1 MKKITARSLIIT
13 MAVIQLIGIATLLAV
28 SLQGMNSL
36 PAAAAVEPGQKAPP
50 TLRNVII
57 PLGIIAPLAF
67 SFTIIPIL
75 VIAVR
80 ELPGGKKSEIGAEP
94 QVA

>member
-50 TLRNVII
+50 TLRTVII

>member
-1 MKKITARSLIIT
+1 MRKITARRLIIT

-67 SFTIIPIL
+67 
-75 VIAVR
+75 
-80 ELPGGKKSEIGAEP
+80 
-94 QVA
+94 

>member
-1 MKKITARSLIIT
+1 MRKITARRLIIT

-36 PAAAAVEPGQKAPP
+36 PAPVAVEAGQKAPP

-80 ELPGGKKSEIGAEP
+80 ELPGGKRAEMDAEP
-94 QVA
+94 QAA

>member
-1 MKKITARSLIIT
+1 MKKITARRLIIT

-28 SLQGMNSL
+28 SLQGINSL
-36 PAAAAVEPGQKAPP
+36 PTPAAVEPGKKAPP
-50 TLRNVII
+50 TLRHVII

-80 ELPGGKKSEIGAEP
+80 ELPGGKRSEINAEP
-94 QVA
+94 QAA

>member
-1 MKKITARSLIIT
+1 MKRITARRLIIT

-28 SLQGMNSL
+28 SLQGMNNL
-36 PAAAAVEPGQKAPP
+36 PASSEGKGS
-50 TLRNVII
+50 LRNVIV

-75 VIAVR
+75 VIAIK
-80 ELPGGKKSEIGAEP
+80 ELPRGNSQDFVGSRQTA
-94 QVA
+94 

>member
-1 MKKITARSLIIT
+1 M
-13 MAVIQLIGIATLLAV
+13 
-28 SLQGMNSL
+28 
-36 PAAAAVEPGQKAPP
+36 EPGQKEPP

-80 ELPGGKKSEIGAEP
+80 ELPGAKKSEIGAEP

>member
-1 MKKITARSLIIT
+1 MRKISARRLIIT

-28 SLQGMNSL
+28 SVQGINNL
-36 PAAAAVEPGQKAPP
+36 PPQPAVEAGQKAPP

-57 PLGIIAPLAF
+57 PLGIIAPFAF

-75 VIAVR
+75 VIAIR
-80 ELPGGKKSEIGAEP
+80 ELPGGTRPGMNAEP

>member
-1 MKKITARSLIIT
+1 MKKITARRLIIT

-36 PAAAAVEPGQKAPP
+36 PAPAVVEAGEKAAP

-80 ELPGGKKSEIGAEP
+80 ELPGGKRSEMNAEP
-94 QVA
+94 QTA

>member
-1 MKKITARSLIIT
+1 MKRITARRLIIT

-36 PAAAAVEPGQKAPP
+36 PAASETSGKP
-50 TLRNVII
+50 TLRNVIV
-57 PLGIIAPLAF
+57 PLGIIAPIAF

-75 VIAVR
+75 VIAIK
-80 ELPGGKKSEIGAEP
+80 ELPKSNSQNFRSAGQTA
-94 QVA
+94 

>member
-1 MKKITARSLIIT
+1 MKRITARRLIIT

-28 SLQGMNSL
+28 SLQGMNNL
-36 PAAAAVEPGQKAPP
+36 PPAADGKP

-57 PLGIIAPLAF
+57 PLGIIAPIAF

-75 VIAVR
+75 VIAIK
-80 ELPGGKKSEIGAEP
+80 ELPRTSSHGFSGSGQA
-94 QVA
+94 A

>member
-1 MKKITARSLIIT
+1 MKRITARRLIIT

-28 SLQGMNSL
+28 SLQGMNNL
-36 PAAAAVEPGQKAPP
+36 PKTSDGKP

-57 PLGIIAPLAF
+57 PLGIIAPIAF

-75 VIAVR
+75 VIAIK
-80 ELPGGKKSEIGAEP
+80 ELPRTSSHGFSGSGQA
-94 QVA
+94 A